1 MSLIATDNK
10 SIVVGLGI
18 TGLSCV
24 RYLKSKGHSVEV
36 VDTRTNPPA
45 LDRCNA
51 EFPSVQVH
59 CGVFD
64 ADVLSSATQLIVS
77 PGVAISEPAIEE
89 AKRRGVRVTG
99 DVDLFS
105 QLVNA
110 PVVAITG
117 SNGKSTVT
125 TLLAEMAKQAGIKVA
140 VGGNLGT
147 PVLDLLDDSVELYIV
162 ELSSFQLETT
172 QRLNALAATILNISE
187 DHMDRY
193 SSKLAYLQAKQKI
206 FHGCQYVIVNEDD
219 VLSEPLMV
227 EGMKSVRFGIA
238 KPDLRKFSTIK
249 EGRQTFICHGFEKL
263 ISVDDVAIKGI
274 HNISNALAAMSLGF
288 AASIGMN
295 AMLEALKR
303 YPGLEHRCQ
312 WVRRI
317 DGVDYINDSKGTNV
331 GATVTALDSFGA
343 SNTGKVVL
351 IAGGE
356 SKGADFS
363 PLRGSVSA
371 YGRSV
376 VLFGCDANS
385 IESGLNGV
393 TQVVSVNS
401 LEEAVIEAK
410 KLAQPGDTVLMSPAC
425 ASFDMFRNFEARGD
439 AFVNVVEQL

>member
-36 VDTRTNPPA
+36 VDSRENPPG
-45 LDRCNA
+45 LDSCRA
-51 EFPSVQVH
+51 EFPNVPVH
-59 CGVFD
+59 CGSFD
-64 ADVLSSATQLIVS
+64 VDLLSSAKQLIVS
-77 PGVAISEPAIEE
+77 PGVAISEPAIKE
-89 AKRRGVRVTG
+89 AQRRGVVVTG

-105 QLVNA
+105 QLANA
-110 PVVAITG
+110 PVIAITG

-125 TLLAEMAKQAGIKVA
+125 TLVAEMAKQAGIKVA

-147 PVLDLLDDSVELYIV
+147 PVLDLLDEDVELYIV

-206 FHGCQYVIVNEDD
+206 FKGCRYVIVNEDD

-227 EGMKSVRFGIA
+227 EGMKAIRFGVA
-238 KPDLRKFSTIK
+238 KPDIRKFSTIK
-249 EGRQTFICHGFEKL
+249 ESDKTFICHGFETL
-263 ISVDDVAIKGI
+263 IDVDDVAIKGA
-274 HNISNALAAMSLGF
+274 HNISNALAALSLGY
-288 AASIGMN
+288 AAGISMS

-303 YPGLEHRCQ
+303 YAGLEHRCQ

-331 GATVTALDSFGA
+331 GATVTALESLGLSSA
-343 SNTGKVVL
+343 GKVIL

-356 SKGADFS
+356 GKGADFS
-363 PLRGSVSA
+363 VLRESVLA
-371 YGRSV
+371 YGRNV
-376 VLFGCDANS
+376 ILFGRDADK
-385 IESGLNGV
+385 IESGLGGV
-393 TQVVSVNS
+393 ASIQKVNS
-401 LEEAVIEAK
+401 LSEAVIEAK
-410 KLAQPGDTVLMSPAC
+410 KSAKPGDTVLMSPAC
-425 ASFDMFRNFEARGD
+425 ASFDMFRNFEARGE
-439 AFVNVVEQL
+439 AFVNAVEQL